1 VSDGQERIEA
11 PEAELTALDEGR
23 AFTHRCGHRVV
34 RIGGSDAE
42 AWLND
47 LLTAALAGLPPGRA
61 RRSLLLGPT
70 GRIRAD
76 TLVVAEA
83 GGFLLLQD
91 RRQPASLADL
101 LAPYVLSSVVT
112 LTDVTE
118 DLALYAVPDAG
129 GESRPW
135 HLSRPPILRQ
145 GEHLLVRTADAART
159 EDTLAD
165 AGLVRVGEAALE
177 VRRIRRG
184 LPRFPVDLTEDSVPA
199 EAALDDLIDVTKGC
213 FLGQESV
220 AKIRNLGHPTHVIR
234 SLVTEADVGPGTQI
248 LAADELVGHVTSA
261 APGGVGGSACLARVR
276 WAAAGAALSTAD
288 GVPLAATDR
297 SA

>member
-220 AKIRNLGHPTHVIR
+220 AKIRNLGHPAK
-234 SLVTEADVGPGTQI
+234 LVRAARTDAEVDPGSDV
-248 LAADELVGHVTSA
+248 LVDGAVVGLVTSA
-261 APGGVGGSACLARVR
+261 ATGPDGRTSCLVR
-276 WAAAGAALSTAD
+276 IGWAARDARLTTAD
-288 GVPLAATDR
+288 GVALVVRDP